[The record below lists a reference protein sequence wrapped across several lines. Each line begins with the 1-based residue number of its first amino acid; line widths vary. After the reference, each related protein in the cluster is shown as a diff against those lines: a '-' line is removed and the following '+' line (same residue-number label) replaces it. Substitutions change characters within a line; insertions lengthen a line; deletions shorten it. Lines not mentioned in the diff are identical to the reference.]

1 MEGNDKCQHPLLDSP
16 GTFNS
21 QGAYLLVALRLV
33 YRTSQYRVSDLE
45 RFGGQLFTASD
56 AEPVN
61 TQRRDSSGVVTSC
74 SYIYQ

>member
-1 MEGNDKCQHPLLDSP
+1 MEGHDKCQHPLLDSP

-45 RFGGQLFTASD
+45 RFGGQLFTASV
-56 AEPVN
+56 A
-61 TQRRDSSGVVTSC
+61 
-74 SYIYQ
+74 